1 MTIHVEIKYF
11 CHKTEMQF
19 CAVKGSLITLG
30 ALKGL
35 SSLCA
40 SFTTPFRAIKNLCG
54 LSAAQDSLL
63 PTDNADKVVITS
75 HLCPVMNKVNG
86 HQESDS
92 QLNRKG
98 YNICVYEHSAITMT
112 KQLKEKVII
121 LNEPGRR
128 TSLYQSC

>member
-1 MTIHVEIKYF
+1 
-11 CHKTEMQF
+11 
-19 CAVKGSLITLG
+19 
-30 ALKGL
+30 
-35 SSLCA
+35 
-40 SFTTPFRAIKNLCG
+40 
-54 LSAAQDSLL
+54 
-63 PTDNADKVVITS
+63 
-75 HLCPVMNKVNG
+75 MNEVNC

-128 TSLYQSC
+128 TSLYQSCWYGIKTKIKIKPGRRTSLYQ